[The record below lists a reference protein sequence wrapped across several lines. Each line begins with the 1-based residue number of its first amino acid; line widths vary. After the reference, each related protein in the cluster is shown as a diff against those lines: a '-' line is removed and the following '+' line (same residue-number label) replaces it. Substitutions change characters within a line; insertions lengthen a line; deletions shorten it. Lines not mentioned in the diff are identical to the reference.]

1 MKIIFVWLAIIGIPL
16 YLDIR
21 EECKPT
27 YYWEHKEDKVIIH
40 YNKCGNLNEEF
51 KEKVLNH
58 LQPYIEEEY
67 GNEIEIKFRGFGEE

>member
-40 YNKCGNLNEEF
+40 YHKCGKLNDKF